1 MWINSTRTL
10 IFNHFV
16 RIVLV
21 LLLSHEV
28 VTKSNRKFEEISVKH
43 PIHLVI
49 PLPDDDDFSD
59 GKNPFLFS
67 SHKVKPLADLALE
80 RVYREG
86 ILPNNSVNLI
96 YRDSK
101 LSDAIGPNVA
111 VEQLLRKQI
120 DCIIGYA
127 YGYALA
133 PVARMSPYWK
143 NGIPIITPIGL
154 TMSLDDKREYQLMTR
169 INSPYKVVSSAVST
183 LFNTYK
189 WKRHIFMFHHA
200 KAPSVAVGECFL
212 LMASLQHP
220 LRKVMEMQHNF
231 FTFNEDH
238 GANISKAERHNQ
250 FRNYLRASSNMA
262 NDV

>member
-1 MWINSTRTL
+1 MAMEQYGAILFSHFIFGSLIVAQQTSVNS
-10 IFNHFV
+10 
-16 RIVLV
+16 
-21 LLLSHEV
+21 
-28 VTKSNRKFEEISVKH
+28 KFEEISVEH

-49 PLPDDDDFSD
+49 PLPESDDFMN

-80 RVYREG
+80 RVYQER
-86 ILPNNSVNLI
+86 ILPNGSVNLI

-111 VEQLLRKQI
+111 VEQLLKKKL

-133 PVARMSPYWK
+133 PVARMSPFWG

-154 TMSLDDKREYQLMTR
+154 TMSLDDKKEYQLMTR
-169 INSPYKVVSSAVST
+169 INSPYKVVSNAVSA
-183 LFNTYK
+183 LFKSYD

-200 KAPSVAVGECFL
+200 KSPTIAVGECFL

-220 LRKVMEMQHNF
+220 LRTVSEIFKPRPVP
-231 FTFNEDH
+231 
-238 GANISKAERHNQ
+238 SKLQSRK
-250 FRNYLRASSNMA
+250 
-262 NDV
+262 

>member
-1 MWINSTRTL
+1 MYQGIYQLNIIASLIQITVCLLDFPIFVSTER
-10 IFNHFV
+10 F
-16 RIVLV
+16 R
-21 LLLSHEV
+21 EV
-28 VTKSNRKFEEISVKH
+28 SAVNPV
-43 PIHLVI
+43 HLVI
-49 PLPDDDDFSD
+49 PLPDNDDFSN

-80 RVYREG
+80 RVYRER
-86 ILPNNSVNLI
+86 ILPNNSINLI
-96 YRDSK
+96 YRNSK

-111 VEQLLRKQI
+111 VEQLLERKI

-154 TMSLDDKREYQLMTR
+154 TMSLDDKKEYQLMTR
-169 INSPYKVVSSAVST
+169 INSPYKVVSSAVSS
-183 LFNTYK
+183 LFKSYN

-200 KAPSVAVGECFL
+200 KSPTIAVGECFL

-220 LRKVMEMQHNF
+220 LRNIIEMQHNF
-231 FTFNEDH
+231 FTFNEDS
-238 GANISKAERHNQ
+238 GGNATVESRQNQ
-250 FRNYLRASSNMA
+250 FRTFLRSSSYIA
-262 NDV
+262 KGE